1 MTPAAK
7 AKPHAELGAGSAAI
21 AAELERL
28 LRRASAGGL
37 SLRESE
43 ALARQYRLGT
53 SALLRARAA
62 GDHALARYLEDVMR
76 EAYACV
82 YAAPANAA
90 RWLQLRGFVL
100 RDFPRLVRAEVRLV
114 ALAAL
119 FLLGGALC
127 GAAVVHFDPKAL
139 AVVVPDAHQDQTPL
153 ERVHQ
158 EAQRDLFDAGG
169 STVFSSFLFTHNI
182 QVTFL
187 VLALGLTGGVG
198 TAAVLF
204 WNGIPLGALAA
215 QYAASGQSLF
225 FWAWILPHGIT
236 ELSVVAIAGAAGFV
250 LARGLLRPGA
260 ETRGAALQREAKR
273 SLGLILGGM
282 PLLIVAGLV
291 EGSVSQLHPPL
302 VPLGLKFGFAGAL
315 ALATLAY
322 LCLAGRG
329 EHEAAPS
336 PGAHA
341 R

>member
-1 MTPAAK
+1 
-7 AKPHAELGAGSAAI
+7 
-21 AAELERL
+21 LERL
-28 LRRASAGGL
+28 LRQASAASGL

-43 ALARQYRLGT
+43 ALARQYRLGS

-62 GDHALARYLEDVMR
+62 GDSALARYLEDVMR
-76 EAYACV
+76 EAYARV
-82 YAAPANAA
+82 YAAPAATP
-90 RWLQLRGFVL
+90 RWPQLRRFVV
-100 RDFPRLVRAEVRLV
+100 RDFPRLVRAELRLV
-114 ALAAL
+114 ALAAV

-127 GAAVVHFDPKAL
+127 GAAVVHFDPTAL
-139 AVVVPDAHQDQTPL
+139 AVVVPEAHQEQTPL

-187 VLALGLTGGVG
+187 VLALGLTGGLG

-215 QYAASGQSLF
+215 QYTASGQALF

-250 LARGLLRPGA
+250 LARALLRPGP
-260 ETRGAALQREAKR
+260 ETRGAALQREAR
-273 SLGLILGGM
+273 RALGLILGGM

-302 VPLGLKFGFAGAL
+302 VPLWLKFGFAAGL
-315 ALATLAY
+315 ALATLTY
-322 LCLAGRG
+322 LALAGRSPDRT
-329 EHEAAPS
+329 AP
-336 PGAHA
+336 
-341 R
+341 